1 MNKKSNVIEFLRIK
15 IAETLGVPVEDIQS
29 NGNVHLLGLT
39 SLNAVII
46 SGEVEDEFQVEVD
59 PLVMFENETIE
70 QIADKILQNG

>member
-1 MNKKSNVIEFLRIK
+1 MNKKDSLIEFLRTK
-15 IAETLGVPVEDIQS
+15 IAETLGVSIEEIQS

-46 SGEVEDEFQVEVD
+46 SGEVEDEFQIEVD

-70 QIADKILQNG
+70 QISDKILQNG